1 MISSQ
6 TVTKQLICSLSWPG
20 RLDGAWHPTWPG
32 GGVCLNKPNTLHA
45 LVSRKCSLG
54 PSSCSFLWLQSP
66 QTCCPILWL
75 ELAPMAPTWFP
86 DNYFSRPPPGKDP
99 LLSLWPSLTI
109 PLVSRIFVLASSRL
123 SEEHVLW
130 NCFRLVPDFFL
141 PPTWVYLI
149 KISLHLCQLPLSN
162 ILTCGWIRSLFSA
175 LIKIA
180 KYA

>member
-6 TVTKQLICSLSWPG
+6 TVTKQLICSLSWPE

-66 QTCCPILWL
+66 QTCCPTLWL

-109 PLVSRIFVLASSRL
+109 PLSVKDLCAGFLQIIWRTCPVKLLPSRP
-123 SEEHVLW
+123 
-130 NCFRLVPDFFL
+130 CFFL

>member
-86 DNYFSRPPPGKDP
+86 DNYFSWPPPGKDP

-130 NCFRLVPDFFL
+130 NCFRLVPAFFCL
-141 PPTWVYLI
+141 QPEFTSLKYLYTSVNCLWAI
-149 KISLHLCQLPLSN
+149 YWLVD
-162 ILTCGWIRSLFSA
+162 GFVLFFQP
-175 LIKIA
+175 
-180 KYA
+180 